1 MAMLQGDDRIDI
13 ILEHGHYEGRVDG
26 QFVVSGDS
34 WNEVYNDLIEMG
46 YLK

>member
-13 ILEHGHYEGRVDG
+13 IIERGHYEGMVNG
-26 QFVVSGDS
+26 ESVVSGDS
-34 WNEVYNDLIEMG
+34 WNEVYNDLMEMG